1 VYKIETGQNHYLASP
16 NKKCKLRSQWHV
28 VEADKLL
35 IAQIREAGMK
45 TCQVYEFMKHFYGGA
60 ENIPFSRMDC
70 NNEIG
75 RERNKY
81 FESNDAQTILEYL
94 EEQTDI

>member
-45 TCQVYEFMKHFYGGA
+45 TCQVYEFMKHFH
-60 ENIPFSRMDC
+60 
-70 NNEIG
+70 
-75 RERNKY
+75 
-81 FESNDAQTILEYL
+81 
-94 EEQTDI
+94 